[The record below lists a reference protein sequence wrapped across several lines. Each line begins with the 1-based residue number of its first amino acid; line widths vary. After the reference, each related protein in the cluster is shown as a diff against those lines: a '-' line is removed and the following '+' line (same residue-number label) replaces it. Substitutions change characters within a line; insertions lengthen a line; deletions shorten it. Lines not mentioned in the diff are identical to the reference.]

1 MLFNKR
7 TFQPKD
13 LLLLVKYRIYM
24 NMEMKVQYR
33 VLKRT
38 DVLLRTF
45 EGIAWSSI
53 QCQKGAKFAVHEG
66 NRGPRRLLQGHLYQ
80 NGKKKKCS
88 VFYKGTAEH
97 W

>member
-1 MLFNKR
+1 
-7 TFQPKD
+7 
-13 LLLLVKYRIYM
+13 M

-80 NGKKKKCS
+80 NGKKKNAQSSIRVQQNIGNKQFRRGGS
-88 VFYKGTAEH
+88 TL
-97 W
+97 